1 MGGRVYDDNGSV
13 NDNNVIIKDG
23 ATVTSLIY
31 GGYAT
36 SGEASKNTVIVDSA
50 VINSSI
56 LGWHSGGA
64 AKVNENTVIIRGDS
78 KVEGNITGGGGHAG
92 SFSKEAHNNKVS
104 IEDNATIIGVIK
116 GVESK
121 ADGYTANG
129 NQINI
134 GKDANISQVSEI
146 IGGTSAQGTA
156 NKNNIIIGGSITGNV
171 TGGEGK
177 IGSENNNI
185 KVAGNVGGTVIGG
198 KTNSG
203 SASNNIISVAGDT
216 QGIL

>member
-1 MGGRVYDDNGSV
+1 MGGRIYDDNGSI

-23 ATVTSLIY
+23 DTVTSLIY

-36 SGEASKNTVIVDSA
+36 GGEASKNTVIVDSA

-116 GVESK
+116 GGESK
-121 ADGYTANG
+121 VDG
-129 NQINI
+129 
-134 GKDANISQVSEI
+134 
-146 IGGTSAQGTA
+146 
-156 NKNNIIIGGSITGNV
+156 
-171 TGGEGK
+171 
-177 IGSENNNI
+177 
-185 KVAGNVGGTVIGG
+185 
-198 KTNSG
+198 
-203 SASNNIISVAGDT
+203 
-216 QGIL
+216 